1 MVTVQEVIERTF
13 YISLLH
19 EMLTRG
25 LTINP
30 DDYLVE
36 KGDLKVPTPELYAKY
51 EADKAAIEERLKAS
65 GSSFYYLF
73 GIGNNQVRGPK
84 DLPRITLELKAY
96 YPGDVGV
103 EKQDFELN
111 EDGIYQAIEY
121 DYETKHT
128 LIDVHLCANTQDE
141 MRILHDVMY
150 RALPARGYLK
160 PYFNDYEEW
169 KSGGLMTTGNLYIEV
184 GNYYDHPDLNHGFL
198 EKVYTYEVRDGLL
211 MEKLTDVTCVPITDI
226 HCLIQPE
233 GTDGV
238 MLDVPEGS

>member
-1 MVTVQEVIERTF
+1 MVTVQEVIERSF
-13 YISLLH
+13 YIALLH
-19 EMLTRG
+19 ETLKRG

-30 DDYLVE
+30 DDYLEEVP
-36 KGDLKVPTPELYAKY
+36 GYDVRVPTEDSELRFL
-51 EADKAAIEERLKAS
+51 EDKKAIGEK
-65 GSSFYYLF
+65 FIYLF

-103 EKQDFELN
+103 EK
-111 EDGIYQAIEY
+111 EDYEKTEEGVFRVIEH

-128 LIDVHLCANTQDE
+128 LIDVHLCSNTEAE
-141 MRILHDVMY
+141 MRVLHDIMY

-169 KSGGLMTTGNLYIEV
+169 KKSGLMTTGNLYIEV

-211 MEKLTDVTCVPITDI
+211 IETIKESTCVPIKDI
-226 HCLIQPE
+226 SCLILPE

-238 MLDVPEGS
+238 LLEIP